1 MSEGVRINKFL
12 ATCGLGSRRGCEEI
26 ITQGRVT
33 INGNIAALNSRV
45 GPGDSVKVDG
55 KRYRAAE
62 EATILMNKPRGL
74 ICTKKDTHDRDTI
87 YELLPPK
94 LKRLNYVGRL
104 DKESEGLLIL
114 TSDGDLALKLTHPK
128 HSVEK
133 EYHVLLDRT
142 IEKEHA
148 EQMVE
153 GVYTQ
158 EGVARAERIEPQGK
172 RWVSF
177 VLKQGLKRQIRL
189 MLAKFGYKVKRLVRV
204 RIGDLIAPDLKTG
217 KWVELEQDGIQ
228 LALTNPK
235 QLPEQDQS

>member
-12 ATCGLGSRRGCEEI
+12 ATCGLGSRRGCEAI
-26 ITQGRVT
+26 ITEGRVT

-45 GPGDSVKVDG
+45 EPGDSVKVDG

-62 EATILMNKPRGL
+62 ESTILMNKPRGL
-74 ICTKKDTHDRDTI
+74 ICTKKDTHDRETI

-94 LKRLNYVGRL
+94 LRRLNYVGRL

-114 TSDGDLALKLTHPK
+114 TSDGDLAQKLTHPK

-133 EYHVLLDRT
+133 EYHVLLDRP

-148 EQMVE
+148 ELMVE
-153 GVYTQ
+153 GVRTE
-158 EGVARAERIEPQGK
+158 EGLARAERIEPQGK

-189 MLAKFGYKVKRLVRV
+189 MLGKFGYKVKKLVRV
-204 RIGDLIAPDLKTG
+204 RIGDLIAPDLKAG
-217 KWVELEQDGIQ
+217 KWVELEEDGIR
-228 LALTNPK
+228 LALTNPEPP
-235 QLPEQDQS
+235 PEASTS